1 MKKIVVTILGIFLIS
16 CNNHF
21 EQKHNILFISIDD
34 LRPTM
39 NSYNYENEEMI
50 TPYMDK
56 LASEGVQ
63 FNNAF
68 TNIAVCG
75 ASRASCLLYTSPS
88 PRDVHL
94 SRMPSSA

>member
-1 MKKIVVTILGIFLIS
+1 MKKIFVIIIGVFLIS
-16 CNNHF
+16 CNNHV
-21 EQKHNILFISIDD
+21 EKKHNILFISIDD

-39 NSYNYENEEMI
+39 NSYNYENEKMI

-63 FNNAF
+63 FNN
-68 TNIAVCG
+68 
-75 ASRASCLLYTSPS
+75 CLLYTSPS
-88 PRDVHL
+88 PRDAHE